1 MSSKEPEV
9 RRLAIKIARMIEER
23 HGVPPGI
30 GEIYA
35 VLEFFI
41 KYNPGADP
49 EAIDWSIWDP
59 HLPLEL
65 ALKRLEEAYP
75 GYIWRPPSPPMDKA
89 IRGAPRPQPP
99 PARAERRQPIR
110 LEPGRPGIPP
120 LGIGAGGCAC
130 GYGYHRRY
138 ALEPVPDSPTRRERP
153 GRRAS
158 IMGIPLLPRGARGW
172 RAGLIMLYR
181 IFLLM
186 VAIPVFLLFMAF
198 SRD

>member
-1 MSSKEPEV
+1 
-9 RRLAIKIARMIEER
+9 MIEEKY
-23 HGVPPGI
+23 GVPPEI
-30 GEIYA
+30 SEIYA
-35 VLEFFI
+35 ALELFI

-59 HLPLEL
+59 RLPLEL
-65 ALKRLEEAYP
+65 ALKRLEETYP
-75 GYIWRPPSPPMDKA
+75 GYIWRPPSPPMDMA
-89 IRGAPRPQPP
+89 MRGAPRPQPP

-110 LEPGRPGIPP
+110 PGPRPIRLEPRKPGIPP
-120 LGIGAGGCAC
+120 LGVGAGGCAC
-130 GYGYHRRY
+130 GYGHHGRY
-138 ALEPVPDSPTRRERP
+138 ILEPVPDSPMRRERP

-172 RAGLIMLYR
+172 RAGLIMFYR

>member
-1 MSSKEPEV
+1 MV
-9 RRLAIKIARMIEER
+9 EEK
-23 HGVPPGI
+23 HGVPPEI
-30 GEIYA
+30 SEIYA

-41 KYNPGADP
+41 KHNPGADP

-59 HLPLEL
+59 RLPLEL

-75 GYIWRPPSPPMDKA
+75 GYIWRPPSPPMDEA

-99 PARAERRQPIR
+99 PARAERPQPIRPEPRPIR
-110 LEPGRPGIPP
+110 LEPRKPGIPP

-138 ALEPVPDSPTRRERP
+138 VLEPVPDSPMRRERP

-158 IMGIPLLPRGARGW
+158 IMGIPLPPRGARGW

>member
-1 MSSKEPEV
+1 
-9 RRLAIKIARMIEER
+9 MIEER

-59 HLPLEL
+59 RLPLEAVL
-65 ALKRLEEAYP
+65 ERLEEAYP

-89 IRGAPRPQPP
+89 IRGAPRPPPP
-99 PARAERRQPIR
+99 PARAERLQPIRPGPRPIR

-120 LGIGAGGCAC
+120 PGIGAGGCAC
-130 GYGYHRRY
+130 GYGHHRRY
-138 ALEPVPDSPTRRERP
+138 ALEPVPDSPMRRERP
-153 GRRAS
+153 ERRAS
-158 IMGIPLLPRGARGW
+158 IMGIPLPPRGW

-186 VAIPVFLLFMAF
+186 VAIPILLLFMAF